1 MDLSKEQ
8 IEEIQKVY
16 LACKKY
22 GETCKFTGYN
32 FFIVKKCVDLIQLD
46 EKGELSFSQI
56 PEYDISIL
64 RKKVEAANLQD
75 YSSKVFL
82 LTKEELE
89 ELTNF
94 KKVL

>member
-22 GETCKFTGYN
+22 GETCKATGYN
-32 FFIVKKCVDLIQLD
+32 FFVVKKCVDLIQLD